1 MIGKSHSGGGP
12 RLNSPGNLRY
22 AGSYKGTGGSHLD
35 PPDETELNPDDASS
49 VAILVVNDEGQ
60 ILTISNRNRIGFNM
74 PGGGVETGE
83 MPREAAA
90 RELFEETGL
99 KAHGLVPI
107 YVGYGSNGRVVATY
121 KALSYSGRLRS
132 SEEGDVSWSEPEIV
146 ASSAFGRYFQDM
158 QAAVGNIF

>member
-12 RLNSPGNLRY
+12 KINSLGNLRY
-22 AGSYKGTGGSHLD
+22 AGSYAGSREPHLEQ
-35 PPDETELNPDDASS
+35 PDQGQLKIEDADS
-49 VAILVVNDEGQ
+49 VAILVVNNDEK
-60 ILTISNRNRIGFNM
+60 ILTISSPGRIGFNM

-83 MPREAAA
+83 SPKQAAS

-99 KAHGLVPI
+99 TAHALVPI
-107 YVGYGSNGRVVATY
+107 YIGYGTNGKAVATF
-121 KALSYSGRLRS
+121 KALSYSGKLRS
-132 SEEGDVSWSEPEIV
+132 SNEGDVSWSEPEVV